1 MADWASESDD
11 RVLCAAARDPD
22 AFACFY
28 GRYEPLVL
36 AFFIRRVRDSDV
48 AADLTAEVFA
58 AALTACGRF
67 RAGGAPA
74 SAWLF
79 GIARHTL
86 SRSRRRGVVEDR
98 ARRRLG
104 MGLVVMNDADLERV
118 ERAVG
123 SDEAV
128 ERLLDMIPIDQ
139 REAVRARVLE
149 ERSYPEIAQR
159 LRCSPAVARKRVS
172 RGLARLR
179 EEMVEEGP

>member
-1 MADWASESDD
+1 MPDWSSETDD
-11 RVLCAAARDPD
+11 RVLCAAARDAE

-28 GRYEPLVL
+28 RRYEALVL
-36 AFFIRRVRDSDV
+36 AFFVRRVRDV
-48 AADLTAEVFA
+48 ELAADLTAEVFA
-58 AALTACGRF
+58 AALVSCGRF

-104 MGLVVMNDADLERV
+104 MSVVAVDDADLERV

-123 SDEAV
+123 SEEAV
-128 ERLLDMIPIDQ
+128 ERWLEAIPTDQ

-149 ERSYPEIAQR
+149 ERSYEEVARQ
-159 LRCSPAVARKRVS
+159 LRCSSAVARKRVS
-172 RGLARLR
+172 RGLAHLR
-179 EEMVEEGP
+179 KQMVEDGS